1 MADRRAPPKPQR
13 RTGVRAAAAEAT
25 RESILRAAIKVF
37 ARYGYAGATVQ
48 KISRAA
54 KSVDRM
60 IYYYFGSK
68 EGLFVAALE
77 RLYADMDE
85 AEAALTLD
93 ESQPLQALVALI
105 RFVLGYYRA
114 HPEFITLLNSEN
126 LQRGE
131 HIAKSAT
138 ARQYSSRALDIT
150 ARLLAAGEAQG
161 LVRPGL
167 VARDVYLM
175 IAAAGYFHM
184 ANRYTLSAFL
194 GERIDTPAAV
204 QAWERHVI
212 DSMLRS
218 VRPDPPAI

>member
-1 MADRRAPPKPQR
+1 MPSRRAPPKPQR
-13 RTGVRAAAAEAT
+13 RTGARAAAAEAT
-25 RESILRAAIKVF
+25 RESILRAATKVF

-93 ESQPLQALVALI
+93 ESQPLEALVALI
-105 RFVLGYYRA
+105 RFVLGYYRT

-131 HIAKSAT
+131 HIGKSVT

-150 ARLLAAGEAQG
+150 ARLLAAGEARG

-204 QAWERHVI
+204 QAWERYVI
-212 DSMLRS
+212 ESTLRS
-218 VRPDPPAI
+218 VRPDPAPI